1 MAPPLPG
8 AAAPDGV
15 RMREKWSLPPQP
27 VQRDIL
33 ALLRGETPPE
43 GAPPPSIDETLRRY
57 ECGGYLNGLWTRN
70 GRASALEPGWT
81 SALARSHRKT
91 AIDTLA
97 ALGELRR
104 AGRILTDAGIPFLL
118 LKGAAYLVDLYEDP
132 AERVLTDVDL
142 LIRRSDAGRAA
153 RRLSQEGFRPVAEG
167 YRPEYRRFEM
177 ERPGPD
183 PCRIE
188 LHFRVGMPLR
198 ARVDQNAIWR
208 RAVPCSLE
216 GIGCGR
222 LHPEDAILYHA
233 AHLADHYY
241 GPSLKWAIDLRE
253 MLRRW
258 RPDAGALL
266 ERSAAWRT
274 RTALHLALLH
284 VAKLFPDDAPPV
296 GLLAGTAPGRLRR
309 ALLSA
314 HLSGDPLA
322 LFVIPEIRHP
332 RRYLLRLLMVDR
344 AADAAGLGVAALLR
358 PVLAAVRR
366 ALGRDDPPW
375 EWSD

>member
-1 MAPPLPG
+1 
-8 AAAPDGV
+8 
-15 RMREKWSLPPQP
+15 MREKWSLPPQP
-27 VQRDIL
+27 LQRDIL
-33 ALLRGETPPE
+33 ALLRGETPPG
-43 GAPPPSIDETLRRY
+43 GAPPPSIDEALRRY
-57 ECGGYLNGLWTRN
+57 ECGGYLKGLWSRN
-70 GRASALEPGWT
+70 GKASALEPGWT
-81 SALARSHRKT
+81 AALARSHRKT

-132 AERVLTDVDL
+132 AERVLADVDL
-142 LIRRSDAGRAA
+142 LIRRSDAERVA
-153 RRLSQEGFRPVAEG
+153 RRLAEAG
-167 YRPEYRRFEM
+167 YRPIVQGYLPEYRRFEM
-177 ERPGPD
+177 ERPGPE
-183 PCRIE
+183 PCRLEFHWWIG
-188 LHFRVGMPLR
+188 LPLR
-198 ARVDQNAIWR
+198 FGIAQDALWD
-208 RAVPCSLE
+208 RAVPCELE
-216 GIGCGR
+216 GIACRR

-258 RPDAGALL
+258 RPDAGALV

-284 VAKLFPDDAPPV
+284 VAKLFPDEAAP
-296 GLLAGTAPGRLRR
+296 GSLLAATAPGRLRR

-332 RRYLLRLLMVDR
+332 RRYVLRLLMVDR
-344 AADAAGLGVAALLR
+344 ATDAAGLGFAALLR
-358 PVLAAVRR
+358 PALAAVRR
-366 ALGRDDPPW
+366 SLGRDDPPW

>member
-1 MAPPLPG
+1 MGAPLPG
-8 AAAPDGV
+8 APAQEGA
-15 RMREKWSLPPQP
+15 RMREKWSLPSQSL
-27 VQRDIL
+27 QRDIL
-33 ALLRGETPPE
+33 ALLRGEMPPE
-43 GAPPPSIDETLRRY
+43 GAPPPSIDEALRRY
-57 ECGGYLNGLWTRN
+57 ECGGYLKGLWSRD
-70 GRASALEPGWT
+70 GRASALGPVWT
-81 SALARSHRKT
+81 AALARAHSKT

-104 AGRILTDAGIPFLL
+104 AGRILTDGGIPFLL

-132 AERVLTDVDL
+132 AERALTDVDL

-153 RRLSQEGFRPVAEG
+153 RRLSEEGFRPVAER
-167 YRPEYRRFEM
+167 YQPEYRRFEM

-188 LHFRVGMPLR
+188 LHLRIGMPLR
-198 ARVDQNAIWR
+198 ARVDQDAIWR

-216 GIGCGR
+216 GIDCGR

-253 MLRRW
+253 MLRCW

-284 VAKLFPDDAPPV
+284 LAKLFPGEATP
-296 GLLAGTAPGRLRR
+296 GSLLAGTAPGRLRR
-309 ALLSA
+309 ALLSV
-314 HLSGDPLA
+314 HLSRDPLA

-344 AADAAGLGVAALLR
+344 ATDAVGLGFAVLLR
-358 PVLAAVRR
+358 PALAAVGRR
-366 ALGRDDPPW
+366 LGRDVPPW